1 MTSPVRFRVMVVD
14 DHPVVREGVRY
25 VLETSGHFKVVVE
38 ASDGEEAVAKA
49 ASQKPDVIVMDVFMP
64 CKDGIEACRDIM
76 ELLPETRVI
85 MLTVST
91 EEDALIGAI
100 AAGAAGYLQKD
111 STPEEL
117 VATVVDVAKGRLR
130 IPDQVVKELFD
141 LIRGR
146 KDTPSR
152 QSHGRLTALEQETLT
167 LFASG
172 MSYVQIAEAR
182 SNSVVTIRNT
192 IYRIQNKL
200 GINTKQELVVW
211 AVRNGLLD
219 NFTPGDHAPSTP

>member
-1 MTSPVRFRVMVVD
+1 MVVD
-14 DHPVVREGVRY
+14 DHPVVREGVRD
-25 VLETSGHFKVVVE
+25 VLEASGHFEVVE

-49 ASQKPDVIVMDVFMP
+49 GNRKPEVIVMDVFMP
-64 CKDGIEACRDIM
+64 RKDGIEACRDIM
-76 ELLPETRVI
+76 EILPQTRVI

-100 AAGAAGYLQKD
+100 AAGATGYFQKD

-117 VATVVDVAKGRLR
+117 VDAVLDVAKGRLR
-130 IPDQVVKELFD
+130 IPDQAVKELFD

-146 KDTPSR
+146 KALPAR
-152 QSHGRLTALEQETLT
+152 QRQDRLTALEKETLT
-167 LFASG
+167 LFATG
-172 MSYVQIAEAR
+172 KSYAQIAEVR

-219 NFTPGDHAPSTP
+219 NFTPGDDSPLTP

>member
-14 DHPVVREGVRY
+14 DHPVVREGVRD
-25 VLETSGHFKVVVE
+25 VLEASGHFEVVME

-49 ASQKPDVIVMDVFMP
+49 GNRKPEVIVMDVFMP
-64 CKDGIEACRDIM
+64 RKDGIEACRDIM
-76 ELLPETRVI
+76 ELLPQTRVI

-100 AAGAAGYLQKD
+100 AAGATGYLQKD

-117 VATVVDVAKGRLR
+117 VAAVLDVAKGRLR
-130 IPDQVVKELFD
+130 IPDQAVKELFD

-146 KDTPSR
+146 KELPARRR
-152 QSHGRLTALEQETLT
+152 QDRLTALEKETLT
-167 LFASG
+167 LFATG
-172 MSYVQIAEAR
+172 KSYAQIAEVR

-219 NFTPGDHAPSTP
+219 NFTPGGSP

>member
-14 DHPVVREGVRY
+14 DHPVVREGVRD
-25 VLETSGHFKVVVE
+25 VLETSGHFEVVVE
-38 ASDGEEAVAKA
+38 ASYGEEAVAKA
-49 ASQKPDVIVMDVFMP
+49 GNRKPEVIVMDVFMP
-64 CKDGIEACRDIM
+64 RKDGIEACRDIM
-76 ELLPETRVI
+76 ELLPQTRVM

-100 AAGAAGYLQKD
+100 AAGATGYLQKD

-117 VATVVDVAKGRLR
+117 VDAVLDVAKGRLR
-130 IPDQVVKELFD
+130 IPDQAVKELFD
-141 LIRGR
+141 LIRGW
-146 KDTPSR
+146 KALPAR
-152 QSHGRLTALEQETLT
+152 QRQDRLTALEQDVD
-167 LFASG
+167 AVCHQ
-172 MSYVQIAEAR
+172 SYAQIAEVR

-219 NFTPGDHAPSTP
+219 NLTPGGSP

>member
-1 MTSPVRFRVMVVD
+1 MVVD
-14 DHPVVREGVRY
+14 DHPVVREGVRD
-25 VLETSGHFKVVVE
+25 VLEASGHFEVVME

-49 ASQKPDVIVMDVFMP
+49 GNRKPEVIVMDVFMP
-64 CKDGIEACRDIM
+64 RKDGIEACRDIM
-76 ELLPETRVI
+76 ELLPQTRVI

-100 AAGAAGYLQKD
+100 AAGATGYLQKD

-117 VATVVDVAKGRLR
+117 VAAVLDVAKGRLR
-130 IPDQVVKELFD
+130 IPDQAVKELFD

-146 KDTPSR
+146 KELPARRR
-152 QSHGRLTALEQETLT
+152 QDRLTALEKETLT
-167 LFASG
+167 LFATG
-172 MSYVQIAEAR
+172 KSYAQIAEVR

-219 NFTPGDHAPSTP
+219 NFTPGGSP